1 MLSDSARRIRGRVAK
16 LVLFSLAVGIHMTA
30 QELIR
35 DVVAHHKSRNQD
47 STLDPER
54 LVLKVS
60 GRKQFLAGDTVV
72 CSQKV
77 KSNKLGLFLCIDS

>member
-1 MLSDSARRIRGRVAK
+1 
-16 LVLFSLAVGIHMTA
+16 MTA

-77 KSNKLGLFLCIDS
+77 KSNKLGLFLCIDSEC